1 MLGTRVSIQLRT
13 NHVGFVLDG
22 IFDKFAHCC
31 GHGWSSEAQRL
42 PGKRLKPFPAD
53 EVFAVG
59 VFVPRHGRDGSG
71 PELEAHSARPIH
83 FQREKI
89 RQKARRKV
97 LLASPST
104 VARLQSP
111 GCTSIFLSSKPIQ
124 IAFLCPRI
132 QLRWRTTLDPNRPLG
147 GTVAILGASG
157 KVTVAQT
164 CGNYERST
172 VGSRSRCGSVPAWQ
186 AAGELQC

>member
-1 MLGTRVSIQLRT
+1 LCVALARASRGGELLGTRVSVQLRT

-31 GHGWSSEAQRL
+31 GHGGSSEAQRL

-71 PELEAHSARPIH
+71 PELEAHSVRPIH
-83 FQREKI
+83 LQRGKI

-97 LLASPST
+97 PLASPST

-132 QLRWRTTLDPNRPLG
+132 QLRWRTTLDKGPQP
-147 GTVAILGASG
+147 
-157 KVTVAQT
+157 
-164 CGNYERST
+164 
-172 VGSRSRCGSVPAWQ
+172 
-186 AAGELQC
+186 AAGGHRCDLGSERESCWRPNVRQL